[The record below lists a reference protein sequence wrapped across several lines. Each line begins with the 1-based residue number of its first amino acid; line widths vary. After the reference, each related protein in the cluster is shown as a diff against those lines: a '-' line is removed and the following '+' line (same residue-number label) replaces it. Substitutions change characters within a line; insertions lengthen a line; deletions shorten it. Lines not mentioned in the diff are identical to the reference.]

1 MHIYTYGPIGYEAAE
16 KLYRENKA
24 AYDARFPAFFLRA
37 FEKQKEKQAAEE
49 ELLDILCIE
58 KNTGNSYS
66 RKNFYFDGSIYFRE
80 ISEGGIFGA
89 LWKACE
95 DLAEIRREE
104 GKRLPVGCRVFPERI
119 PLDQY
124 TVEILAYGNENP
136 YEVSAKGSWLILA
149 EDAPA
154 ELVRIGSITEGADRI
169 LCGKERNR
177 FLTPPSR
184 QEKDAAARRNDIER
198 KRNRS

>member
-1 MHIYTYGPIGYEAAE
+1 MHVFTYGPIGYEAAE
-16 KLYRENKA
+16 KLYRENKG
-24 AYDARFPAFFLRA
+24 AYAARFPAFFLRA
-37 FEKQKEKQAAEE
+37 FEKQKEKQAGEE
-49 ELLDILCIE
+49 DLLDILCIE

-66 RKNFYFDGSIYFRE
+66 SKNVYYDGKVYFRE
-80 ISEGGIFGA
+80 INEGGIFGA

-95 DLAEIRREE
+95 DLAEIRKQE
-104 GKRLPVGCRVFPERI
+104 GKRLPVGCRVIPEKI
-119 PLDQY
+119 PLDQHI
-124 TVEILAYGNENP
+124 VEILAYRNENP
-136 YEVSAKGSWLILA
+136 YEVSAKGSWLVLA

-154 ELVRIGSITEGADRI
+154 EFVRIGSITEGADRI

-184 QEKDAAARRNDIER
+184 QEKDAAARRKDIER